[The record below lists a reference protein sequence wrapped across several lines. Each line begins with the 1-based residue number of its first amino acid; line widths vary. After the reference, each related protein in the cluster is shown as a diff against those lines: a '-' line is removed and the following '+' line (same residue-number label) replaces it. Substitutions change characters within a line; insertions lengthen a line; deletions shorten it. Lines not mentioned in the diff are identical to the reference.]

1 MKVALVVA
9 DPATPDS
16 MVTDQR
22 ESLTAAGGEPT
33 LVDLRRWAPAPSSGP
48 LPWRAVRAVVGPWW
62 AARGLRGDDAATVDG
77 ADLVVAGDRFAVPAV
92 WRRRRHT
99 GATLVHGIP
108 AALRELAG

>member
-16 MVTDQR
+16 LVADQR
-22 ESLTAAGGEPT
+22 ASLTAAGAEPT
-33 LVDLRRWAPAPSSGP
+33 VVDLRRWAPAPTSGP
-48 LPWRAVRAVVGPWW
+48 LPWRAARALVGPWW
-62 AARGLRGDDAATVDG
+62 ASRGLRGADADAVDG

-92 WRRRRHT
+92 WRRRRRT
-99 GATLVHGIP
+99 TAAMVHGIP